1 MTTKIR
7 DCLDAAKVAV
17 DGLHK
22 RMDALEKSAL
32 ATPTGNLGEGGQ
44 FNLHPRRGPW
54 PSKKDASRS
63 AATER
68 AMRDYREAVQRQS
81 KLPEDER
88 WKMGAEIKRL
98 KAAAY
103 AEMENEQVRRR

>member
-54 PSKKDASRS
+54 PSKKDAAKMPGGLKETAYRGYLIRELRS
-63 AATER
+63 GE
-68 AMRDYREAVQRQS
+68 YVIS
-81 KLPEDER
+81 KD
-88 WKMGAEIKRL
+88 GHHISYANSAESAKKTIDQL
-98 KAAAY
+98 I
-103 AEMENEQVRRR
+103 